1 MIVWRQPTMRF
12 TTATIVVTVGGFLVV
27 YKLKIDAFADKFGEF
42 ISDSNKNSLLIRGF
56 YDVDKLLCVFNI
68 LSKNEHCHKG
78 VIVLGNVTIKHEQEL
93 FQKIFRNNLPIFNLS
108 DEFELA
114 DLTVSFTK
122 WKQNTEFPYGWSD
135 DFALFYPVESVL
147 FNANDTAKFVKEVK
161 ESKAKKNIL
170 ITTNDFT
177 KKAEK
182 LYGIVDDCLI
192 LDTADINEKHQKML
206 DTIGQNIKAEH
217 NELPY

>member
-1 MIVWRQPTMRF
+1 M
-12 TTATIVVTVGGFLVV
+12 AV
-27 YKLKIDAFADKFGEF
+27 YKLKVDAFADKFSEF

-56 YDVDKLLCVFNI
+56 YDVDKLLSVFNI
-68 LSKNEHCHKG
+68 LNNNEHCHKG

-93 FQKIFRNNLPIFNLS
+93 FQRIFRDKLPTFNLS

-122 WKQNTEFPYGWSD
+122 WEQNTEFFYGQSD
-135 DFALFYPVESVL
+135 DFTLFYPVESVL
-147 FNANDTAKFVKEVK
+147 FNAKDTAKFVKAVK
-161 ESKAKKNIL
+161 KSKAKKNIL

-192 LDTADINEKHQKML
+192 LDTADVNEKHKKMFN
-206 DTIGQNIKAEH
+206 TIEQNIKAEH